1 MSAFCRPS
9 NRQHGAALL
18 TAMLTVTLVATL
30 AAGALWQQWRSVE
43 VETAERARTQSGW
56 ILTGALDWARLI
68 LREDARSGGADHLGE
83 PWAVPLEEAQ
93 LATFLAAEQGVTQI
107 DDSLATATRA
117 AFLSG
122 QIVDMQSRLN
132 VSSLI
137 QGNII
142 ASAPLQQFER
152 LFTRLGLSVEELARL
167 AENLRFAADRS
178 PNNRSGQRAALWPQ
192 RLDDLRWLGLSDQTL
207 RVLEPHVTVLPTRTP
222 VNLNTAGAEVIQ
234 ASIAGLDSA
243 SAQRLIQVRDSRPFQ
258 SLNEVAQAAGIDP
271 GLLSSDHHAIATRF
285 FEIRGRLRLDSYTM
299 EERSLVQRDGQ
310 DVRILWRTRG
320 MLSQTLPTMPASAS
334 SP

>member
-1 MSAFCRPS
+1 
-9 NRQHGAALL
+9 
-18 TAMLTVTLVATL
+18 MLTVTLVATL

>member
-1 MSAFCRPS
+1 MSAFRRPS

-234 ASIAGLDSA
+234 ASITGLDSA

>member
-1 MSAFCRPS
+1 M
-9 NRQHGAALL
+9 NRTHACTDMQRGAALL

-83 PWAVPLEEAQ
+83 PWAVPLEEAK

-107 DDSLATATRA
+107 DDNLATATREA
-117 AFLSG
+117 YLSG

-132 VSSLI
+132 VTSLI
-137 QGNII
+137 QSNVIVAG
-142 ASAPLQQFER
+142 PLQQFER
-152 LFTRLGLSVEELARL
+152 LFARLGLPVEELARL
-167 AENLRFAADRS
+167 AENLRFAADRN

-192 RLDDLRWLGLSDQTL
+192 RLDDLRWLGLSSTTL

-271 GLLSSDHHAIATRF
+271 GLLSSDYHAIATRF
-285 FEIRGRLRLDSYTM
+285 FEIRGQLRLDSYTM
-299 EERSLVQRDGQ
+299 QERSLVQRDGQ

>member
-1 MSAFCRPS
+1 MNPTHACTDTQR
-9 NRQHGAALL
+9 GAALL

-43 VETAERARTQSGW
+43 VEVAERARTQSAW

-132 VSSLI
+132 ASSLV
-137 QGNII
+137 QSNVI
-142 ASAPLQQFER
+142 ATGALQQFER
-152 LFTRLGLSVEELARL
+152 LFARLGLPVEELARL

-178 PNNRSGQRAALWPQ
+178 PSNRSGQRAALWPQ
-192 RLDDLRWLGLSDQTL
+192 RLDDLRWLGLSDTTL
-207 RVLEPHVTVLPTRTP
+207 HVLEPHVTVLPTRTP
-222 VNLNTAGAEVIQ
+222 VNLNTASAEVLQ

-243 SAQRLIQVRDSRPFQ
+243 SAQRLLQVRDSRPFQ

-271 GLLSSDHHAIATRF
+271 GLLNSDHHAIASRF

-320 MLSQTLPTMPASAS
+320 MLSQSLPTMPAS
-334 SP
+334 SPGP